1 VLRWLTPGRSSKLR
15 LLLDNSKGAP
25 PAPFLLHCVLASHE
39 PKYIHLPLNKP
50 EANMAAI
57 TIRNLDDEIK
67 ELLRL
72 SAAKNG
78 HSMEEE
84 ARIIL
89 RQALQSTQ
97 PSLGLGSKLQQRFST
112 LSDKPLELPPR

>member
-1 VLRWLTPGRSSKLR
+1 
-15 LLLDNSKGAP
+15 
-25 PAPFLLHCVLASHE
+25 
-39 PKYIHLPLNKP
+39 
-50 EANMAAI
+50 MAAI

>member
-1 VLRWLTPGRSSKLR
+1 
-15 LLLDNSKGAP
+15 
-25 PAPFLLHCVLASHE
+25 
-39 PKYIHLPLNKP
+39 
-50 EANMAAI
+50 MAAI

-84 ARIIL
+84 ARTIL
-89 RQALQSTQ
+89 RQALQSTP
-97 PSLGLGSKLQQRFST
+97 PSLGLGSKLQQRFSA
-112 LSDKPLELPPR
+112 LPDKPLELPPR